1 MDTEGPGWLLA
12 ALVFLAALLYA
23 SVGHGGASGYL
34 AAMALVGTPVD
45 VMRPTA
51 LVLNILVSFL
61 ATVRFVRAG
70 AFSHRLFW
78 PLALAAVPCAFIGG
92 RLDLPSQFYKPLVGA
107 VLVFA
112 AWQSWRTAKAMVAVA
127 LRPVSRR
134 LLVPVGAGLGLLAG
148 LTGVGGGI
156 FLSPLLILQRWETAR
171 VVSGVAAAFILVNS
185 SAGLLG
191 LLSKPAAV
199 ALPSGLVWW
208 AAAALVGGAIGAEL
222 GSRRLANPAIQRV
235 LALVLLVAGV
245 KMVITALQ

>member
-1 MDTEGPGWLLA
+1 MDSDGPGWLLT
-12 ALVFLAALLYA
+12 ALIFAAALLYA

-34 AAMALVGTPVD
+34 AAMALVGVGVD

-51 LVLNILVSFL
+51 LVLNIVVSLV

-70 AFSHRLFW
+70 AFSQRLFW
-78 PLALAAVPCAFIGG
+78 PLVLAAVPCAYVGG
-92 RLDLPSQFYKPLVGA
+92 RLDLPSPFYKPLVGA

-112 AWQSWRTAKAMVAVA
+112 AWQSWRTARAATAVV
-127 LRPVSRR
+127 LRPVQPQ
-134 LLVPVGAGLGLLAG
+134 LLVPVGAALGLLSG

-156 FLSPLLILQRWETAR
+156 FLSPLLILQRWESTR
-171 VVSGVAAAFILVNS
+171 VVSGVAAAFILANS

-199 ALPSGLVWW
+199 VLPSGLLFW
-208 AAAALVGGAIGAEL
+208 AGAALVGGALGAEL
-222 GSRRLANPAIQRV
+222 GSRRLANPAIQRL

-245 KMVITALQ
+245 KMVLTS